1 MIDSITV
8 TPGYDNPAD
17 PMNED
22 CWVYIQIITSDN
34 LLDTIKEVAAL
45 LEPLPPDKQTL
56 SPDKPATVPEP
67 IRAIEENVQKLD
79 AYLRQCRVGIL
90 HGARPIRGDV
100 LSILRN
106 YVSDI
111 QRGIEHDTAL
121 DALLEQPGH
130 DDNQI
135 PF

>member
-1 MIDSITV
+1 MITTLTGSYHNGLWTISVSDHTTNRHQSFMGADCSEVMRSLESFVHTKQRV
-8 TPGYDNPAD
+8 T
-17 PMNED
+17 
-22 CWVYIQIITSDN
+22 
-34 LLDTIKEVAAL
+34 LAL
-45 LEPLPPDKQTL
+45 
-56 SPDKPATVPEP
+56 PDKPATVREP